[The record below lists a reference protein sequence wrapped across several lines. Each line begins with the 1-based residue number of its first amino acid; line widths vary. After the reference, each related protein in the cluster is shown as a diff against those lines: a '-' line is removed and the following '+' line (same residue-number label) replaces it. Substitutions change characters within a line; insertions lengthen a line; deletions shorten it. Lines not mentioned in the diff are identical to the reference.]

1 MSKLV
6 LIRHGE
12 STANRDNIFTGWTDV
27 PLTEK
32 GISQAHV
39 AGKQL
44 AHSGIDFDI
53 VYTSMLQRAIVT
65 SYIILNEINQAW
77 LPIVKSWRLNE
88 RHYGALRGLN
98 KAETAQKYGDTQVR
112 EWRRSYTTVPPLLG
126 HEESSERYLKLGI
139 KEPLGESAE
148 MSWKRVQ
155 PFWEDQIAKQLRSEK
170 NVLLVAH
177 GSSIRVLLKFLDRI
191 SDDNF
196 MKVEVGN
203 GEPIIYNFDQQLK
216 VISKSNL

>member
-12 STANRDNIFTGWTDV
+12 STANHDNIFTGWTDV

-155 PFWEDQIAKQLRSEK
+155 PFWEDQI
-170 NVLLVAH
+170 
-177 GSSIRVLLKFLDRI
+177 
-191 SDDNF
+191 
-196 MKVEVGN
+196 
-203 GEPIIYNFDQQLK
+203 
-216 VISKSNL
+216 

>member
-12 STANRDNIFTGWTDV
+12 STANHDNIFTGWTDV

-32 GISQAHV
+32 GISQAHI

-44 AHSGIDFDI
+44 SHSGIDFDI

-139 KEPLGESAE
+139 KVPLGESAE

>member
-1 MSKLV
+1 
-6 LIRHGE
+6 
-12 STANRDNIFTGWTDV
+12 
-27 PLTEK
+27 
-32 GISQAHV
+32 
-39 AGKQL
+39 
-44 AHSGIDFDI
+44 
-53 VYTSMLQRAIVT
+53 
-65 SYIILNEINQAW
+65 
-77 LPIVKSWRLNE
+77 
-88 RHYGALRGLN
+88 
-98 KAETAQKYGDTQVR
+98 
-112 EWRRSYTTVPPLLG
+112 
-126 HEESSERYLKLGI
+126 
-139 KEPLGESAE
+139 
-148 MSWKRVQ
+148 WKRVQ

>member
-12 STANRDNIFTGWTDV
+12 STANHDNIFTGWTDV

-44 AHSGIDFDI
+44 SHSGIDFDI

-126 HEESSERYLKLGI
+126 HEESSERYLKPGI